1 MGERP
6 GPPEDVGLEQRGR
19 ERAGHLGCHRE
30 ERLGQQ
36 PREEEPA
43 EEARNGDPVGNHSVA
58 EVDPGGGRQQPKEER
73 VGQPAAGR
81 RGKGHLEREPGGIAG
96 KLPEA
101 THLPPPQADD
111 DGERGQPDRGRA
123 IDRLGRRCWGG
134 RPRRPFLE
142 PPRARRQPAPRDRRL
157 RHAKSATD
165 QGGDKT
171 ASEQAGVGEGHQ
183 SGSSGGQRLAL
194 GVSSPRRIA
203 ATILSGE
210 SLDVS
215 ITTPAHSR

>member
-6 GPPEDVGLEQRGR
+6 GPPEDVGLEQRRR
-19 ERAGHLGCHRE
+19 EGTGHLGRHRQ

-36 PREEEPA
+36 PCEEEPG
-43 EEARNGDPVGNHSVA
+43 EEARNGDPVGDHPVA
-58 EVDPGGGRQQPKEER
+58 EVDPGGGRQQPKEDR

-101 THLPPPQADD
+101 THLPPPQAND

-123 IDRLGRRCWGG
+123 IDRLGRRGGGG
-134 RPRRPFLE
+134 RPRQPFLE

-165 QGGDKT
+165 QGGGKT
-171 ASEQAGVGEGHQ
+171 ASEQAGVGKGHQ
-183 SGSSGGQRLAL
+183 SATSGGQRLAL
-194 GVSSPRRIA
+194 GVSSRRRIA
-203 ATILSGE
+203 ATMLSGE